1 MNLERMMNTLG
12 EFVETGRMSAHT
24 KDELREIYGELK
36 PAYEKQLQ
44 RDKSK
49 EMGIQTHYNT
59 SVEHIEKD
67 ATVCMNVFNSFAAKF
82 GEVEDELKVLQAMQ
96 EDILHALEFLS
107 DEEIDKP
114 KLMDDLTVIRRQRRV
129 AKDYLELSKP
139 LHGIVTRYEGLK
151 GDMKNAVNEIKKV
164 KQYQSNRMYTPRKLT
179 GLEEAFRKAEDKR
192 DEK

>member
-1 MNLERMMNTLG
+1 MNLEKIMNTLG
-12 EFVETGRMSAHT
+12 EFVETGRMSAQT

-36 PAYEKQLQ
+36 PVYEKQLR
-44 RDKSK
+44 RDQAK
-49 EMGIQTHYNT
+49 ELGFQTHYN
-59 SVEHIEKD
+59 SSINHIEKD
-67 ATVCMNVFNSFAAKF
+67 ATTCLNVFNSFGSKF
-82 GEVEDELKVLQAMQ
+82 KEVEDELKVLQATQ

-107 DEEIDKP
+107 DEEIDKE
-114 KLMDDLTVIRRQRRV
+114 KLVDDLTTVRKQRRI

-139 LHGIVTRYEGLK
+139 LYEIVTSYTGLRT
-151 GDMKNAVNEIKKV
+151 DMKDAVNEIRKV